1 MVLNVGMARS
11 SGSARTAP
19 KGRATPARHSSGGGG
34 GSLLTP
40 TVQWILVTLVG
51 LLVIAAI
58 IYFGSDLGDG
68 GGGVDHSGLSP
79 ASVVERS
86 PGAA

>member
-1 MVLNVGMARS
+1 MARS

-19 KGRATPARHSSGGGG
+19 KGRATPGRYSSGGG

-51 LLVIAAI
+51 LLILAAI
-58 IYFGSDLGDG
+58 VYFGSDLGDG
-68 GGGVDHSGLSP
+68 GGGVNHSGLAP
-79 ASVVERS
+79 ASVVEY
-86 PGAA
+86 PVAAA

>member
-1 MVLNVGMARS
+1 MARS

-19 KGRATPARHSSGGGG
+19 KGRATPGRHSSGGG

-51 LLVIAAI
+51 LLIIAAI
-58 IYFGSDLGDG
+58 VYFGSDLGDG
-68 GGGVDHSGLSP
+68 GGGDHSGLAP
-79 ASVVERS
+79 ASVVEH
-86 PGAA
+86 PATAA